1 MRSVSA
7 WATVVLVA
15 EHGGYEV
22 LAWCQHGPLW
32 SWQLSTV
39 DMRSVSVWA
48 TVVLVAEHGGYEI
61 SVSMG
66 HCGLGG

>member
-15 EHGGYEV
+15 EHGGYEI
-22 LAWCQHGPLW
+22 
-32 SWQLSTV
+32 
-39 DMRSVSVWA
+39 SVSMVSAWA